1 MAKLEIFNSNS
12 KVAESATPRT
22 STLAL
27 PLSLATQRGNAISS
41 VAKSIAAIQK
51 DMYAI
56 EDTNNYN
63 KAIPALS
70 LEIDKKY
77 SKYKDSRD
85 TDAPN
90 KLIKDLEPS
99 NFKSFFEGQSIPV
112 QRLLKSKLAEKSS
125 LLVPKLNSQIVENN
139 ISDFKL
145 SLGESFDIAINQMIS
160 KDQAEMAIGTVA
172 FEKLINNKAA
182 AAYIGKEAFDKLVK
196 AKTKIKNNL
205 LLNVNLQVNPKEVL
219 ANQEALIEAVGED
232 AAKEYIFKAKTALI
246 SKRAQKEKKEKEV
259 LLQEQETQ
267 IGAFTE
273 VLLRID
279 NYQKNKTDTEAQN
292 EMPTINEVYQMYE
305 NGIINEAMFTKI
317 SDFMTEKDQDGMT
330 DNELFMAITTQIHS
344 ATTVQQLDDIK
355 KSYITDNN
363 LLKKMAMD
371 DISAFN
377 SLIDKAKGDFESHK
391 DYKFYSKLINANIRN
406 ISTVRGKKGQAIAAA
421 IANKEQF
428 ILKSYN
434 SKVLDG
440 MTPEN
445 AYLSVLEEDF
455 NEDHIPTLSTIPFPV
470 RNVKFKDALKKDEN
484 YFDTVAKQV
493 LDRFEAS
500 NKSSFDAKKLIDDL
514 DQINFAR
521 DVYQIRYR
529 VAPGQSDDEKFDFAT
544 QEGISTSNFVFKKGE
559 L

>member
-1 MAKLEIFNSNS
+1 MAKLEIFNSQANVKDS
-12 KVAESATPRT
+12 NTPSTSA
-22 STLAL
+22 LAL
-27 PLSLATQRGNAISS
+27 PFSLATQRGAAITD
-41 VAKSIAAIQK
+41 VAKTIASIQK

-63 KAIPALS
+63 KALPAIS

-77 SKYKDSRD
+77 SKYKESRD
-85 TDAPN
+85 VDAPN

-99 NFKSFFEGQSIPV
+99 NFKTFLNGQSIPV
-112 QRLLKSKLAEKSS
+112 QRLLKSKLAEKAS

-139 ISDFKL
+139 ISDFKVG
-145 SLGESFDIAINQMIS
+145 LGDAFDTAISQMIS
-160 KDQAEMAIGTVA
+160 KDQAEMAIGTIA
-172 FEKLINNKAA
+172 FGNLIKNKAA
-182 AAYIGKEAFDKLVK
+182 ANYIGTDEFDKLVK

-205 LLNVNLQVNPKEVL
+205 LLNVNLQINPKEVL
-219 ANQEALIEAVGED
+219 QNQEALIEAVGAD
-232 AAKEYIFKAKTALI
+232 AAKEYLFKAKTALI
-246 SKRAQKEKKEKEV
+246 SKRVEKERQERI
-259 LLQEQETQ
+259 LELQDQETQ
-267 IGAFTE
+267 IGAFSE
-273 VLLRID
+273 VLVRID
-279 NYQKNKTDTEAQN
+279 NFQKNNTDQNARN

-317 SDFMTEKDQDGMT
+317 SDFMTEDAQDGMT

-344 ATTVQQLDDIK
+344 AKTIQQLDDIK

-363 LLKKMAMD
+363 ILRNMAME

-391 DYKFYSKLINANIRN
+391 DYQFYSKLINANIRN

-434 SKVLDG
+434 AKVLDG
-440 MTPEN
+440 MSPEN

-455 NEDHIPTLSTIPFPV
+455 NEDHIPTLNSLPFPEK
-470 RNVKFKDALKKDEN
+470 NVDWETALSDN
-484 YFDTVAKQV
+484 SYFDTVAKKV
-493 LDRFEAS
+493 LDNFENS
-500 NKSSFDAKKLIDDL
+500 NKSSFDAKKLIDEL
-514 DQINFAR
+514 DQINFVR
-521 DVYQIRYR
+521 DVFSIRYR
-529 VAPGQSDDEKFDFAT
+529 VAPGKDAIEKKAWAMKD
-544 QEGISTSNFVFKKGE
+544 GSSTSNFTYKEDE

>member
-1 MAKLEIFNSNS
+1 MAKLEIFNSQANVKDS
-12 KVAESATPRT
+12 NTPRT
-22 STLAL
+22 SALAL
-27 PLSLATQRGNAISS
+27 PFSLATQRGAAITD
-41 VAKSIAAIQK
+41 VAKTIASIQK

-63 KAIPALS
+63 KALPALS

-77 SKYKDSRD
+77 SKYKESRD
-85 TDAPN
+85 TEAPN

-99 NFKSFFEGQSIPV
+99 NFKTFLNGQSVPV
-112 QRLLKSKLAEKSS
+112 QRLLKSKLAEKAS

-139 ISDFKL
+139 ISDFKVG
-145 SLGESFDIAINQMIS
+145 LGDAFDTAISQMIS
-160 KDQAEMAIGTVA
+160 KDQAEMAIGTIA
-172 FEKLINNKAA
+172 FGNLIKNKAA
-182 AAYIGKEAFDKLVK
+182 ANYIGTDEFDKLVK

-205 LLNVNLQVNPKEVL
+205 LLNVNLQINPKEVL
-219 ANQEALIEAVGED
+219 QNQEALIEAVGAD
-232 AAKEYIFKAKTALI
+232 AAKEYLFKAKTALI
-246 SKRAQKEKKEKEV
+246 SKRVEKERQERI
-259 LLQEQETQ
+259 LELQDQETQ
-267 IGAFTE
+267 IGAFSE
-273 VLLRID
+273 VLVRID
-279 NYQKNKTDTEAQN
+279 NFQKNNTDQNAKN

-317 SDFMTEKDQDGMT
+317 SDFMTEDAQDGMT

-344 ATTVQQLDDIK
+344 AKTIQQLDDIK

-363 LLKKMAMD
+363 LLRNMAME

-440 MTPEN
+440 MSPEN

-455 NEDHIPTLSTIPFPV
+455 NEDHIPTLNSLPFPEK
-470 RNVKFKDALKKDEN
+470 NVDWETALSDN
-484 YFDTVAKQV
+484 SYFDTVAKKV
-493 LDRFEAS
+493 LDNFENS
-500 NKSSFDAKKLIDDL
+500 NKSSFDAKKLIDEL
-514 DQINFAR
+514 DQINFVR
-521 DVYQIRYR
+521 DVFSIRYR
-529 VAPGQSDDEKFDFAT
+529 VAPGKDPIEKKAWAMKD
-544 QEGISTSNFVFKKGE
+544 GSSTSNFVYKENE

>member
-1 MAKLEIFNSNS
+1 MAKLEIFNSQANVKDS
-12 KVAESATPRT
+12 NTPSTSA
-22 STLAL
+22 LAL
-27 PLSLATQRGNAISS
+27 PFSLATQRGAAITD
-41 VAKSIAAIQK
+41 VAKTIASIQK

-63 KAIPALS
+63 KALPALS

-77 SKYKDSRD
+77 SKYKESRD
-85 TDAPN
+85 VDAPN

-99 NFKSFFEGQSIPV
+99 NFKTFLNGQSIPV
-112 QRLLKSKLAEKSS
+112 QRLLKSKLAEKAS

-139 ISDFKL
+139 ISDFKVG
-145 SLGESFDIAINQMIS
+145 LGDAFDTAISQMIS
-160 KDQAEMAIGTVA
+160 KDQAEMAIGTIA
-172 FEKLINNKAA
+172 FGNLIKNKAA
-182 AAYIGKEAFDKLVK
+182 ANYIGTDEFDKLVK

-205 LLNVNLQVNPKEVL
+205 LLNVNLQINPKEIL
-219 ANQEALIEAVGED
+219 ENQEALKEAVGVD
-232 AAKEYIFKAKTALI
+232 AAKEYVFKAQTALI
-246 SKRAQKEKKEKEV
+246 SKRVDKERKERALE
-259 LLQEQETQ
+259 LQDQETQ

-273 VLLRID
+273 VLVRID
-279 NYQKNKTDTEAQN
+279 NFQKNQTDQTARN
-292 EMPTINEVYQMYE
+292 ELPTINEVYQMYE

-317 SDFMTEKDQDGMT
+317 SDFMTEDAQDGMT

-344 ATTVQQLDDIK
+344 AKTIQQLDDIK

-363 LLKKMAMD
+363 ILRNMAME

-391 DYKFYSKLINANIRN
+391 DYQFYSKLINANIRN

-434 SKVLDG
+434 AKVLDG
-440 MTPEN
+440 MSPEN

-455 NEDHIPTLSTIPFPV
+455 NEDHIPTLNSLPFPEK
-470 RNVKFKDALKKDEN
+470 NVDWETALADN
-484 YFDTVAKQV
+484 SYFDTVAKKV
-493 LDRFEAS
+493 LDNFENS
-500 NKSSFDAKKLIDDL
+500 NKSSFDAKKLIDEL
-514 DQINFAR
+514 DQINFVR
-521 DVYQIRYR
+521 DVFSIRYR
-529 VAPGQSDDEKFDFAT
+529 VAPGKDAIEKKAWAMKD
-544 QEGISTSNFVFKKGE
+544 GSSTSNFTYKEDE

>member
-1 MAKLEIFNSNS
+1 MAKLEIFNSQANVKDS
-12 KVAESATPRT
+12 NTPRT
-22 STLAL
+22 SALAL
-27 PLSLATQRGNAISS
+27 PFSLATQRGAAITD
-41 VAKSIAAIQK
+41 VAKTIASIQK

-63 KAIPALS
+63 KALPALS

-77 SKYKDSRD
+77 SKYKESRD
-85 TDAPN
+85 VDAPN

-99 NFKSFFEGQSIPV
+99 NFKTFLNGQSIPV
-112 QRLLKSKLAEKSS
+112 QRLLKSKLAEKAS

-139 ISDFKL
+139 ISDFKVD
-145 SLGESFDIAINQMIS
+145 LGDAFDTAISQMIS
-160 KDQAEMAIGTVA
+160 KDQAEMAIGTIA
-172 FEKLINNKAA
+172 FEKLLNNKAA
-182 AAYIGKEAFDKLVK
+182 ANYIGTDEFDKLVK

-205 LLNVNLQVNPKEVL
+205 LLNVNLQINPKEVL
-219 ANQEALIEAVGED
+219 QNQKDLIEAVGAD
-232 AAKEYIFKAKTALI
+232 AAKEYLFKAKTALI
-246 SKRAQKEKKEKEV
+246 SKRVEKERQERI
-259 LLQEQETQ
+259 LELQDQETQ
-267 IGAFTE
+267 IGAFSE
-273 VLLRID
+273 VLVRID
-279 NYQKNKTDTEAQN
+279 NFQKNNTDQNARN

-317 SDFMTEKDQDGMT
+317 SDFMTEKAQDGMT

-344 ATTVQQLDDIK
+344 AKTIQQLDDIK

-363 LLKKMAMD
+363 LLRSMAME

-377 SLIDKAKGDFESHK
+377 SIIDKAKGDFESHK

-434 SKVLDG
+434 AKVLDG
-440 MTPEN
+440 MSPEN

-455 NEDHIPTLSTIPFPV
+455 NEDHIPTLNSLPFPEK
-470 RNVKFKDALKKDEN
+470 NVDWETALSDN
-484 YFDTVAKQV
+484 SYFDTVAKKV
-493 LDRFEAS
+493 LDNFENS
-500 NKSSFDAKKLIDDL
+500 NKSSFDAKKLIDEL
-514 DQINFAR
+514 DQINFVR
-521 DVYQIRYR
+521 DVFSIRYR
-529 VAPGQSDDEKFDFAT
+529 VAPGKDAIEKKAWAMKD
-544 QEGISTSNFVFKKGE
+544 GSSTSNFTYKEDE

>member
-1 MAKLEIFNSNS
+1 MAKLEIFNSKANIKDS
-12 KVAESATPRT
+12 NTPRT
-22 STLAL
+22 SALAL
-27 PLSLATQRGNAISS
+27 PFSLATQRGQAISS
-41 VAKSIAAIQK
+41 VAKSIASIQK

-63 KAIPALS
+63 KALPALS

-77 SKYKDSRD
+77 SKYKESRD

-99 NFKSFFEGQSIPV
+99 NFKSFLNGQSIPV
-112 QRLLKSKLAEKSS
+112 QRLLKSKLAEKAS
-125 LLVPKLNSQIVENN
+125 LLVPKLNSQVVENN
-139 ISDFKL
+139 ISDFTL
-145 SLGESFDIAINQMIS
+145 TLGNSFDTAISQMIS
-160 KDQAEMAIGTVA
+160 KDQAEMAIGTIA

-182 AAYIGKEAFDKLVK
+182 AGYIGVKEFETLVK

-205 LLNVNLQVNPKEVL
+205 LLNVNLQVNPKEIL
-219 ANQEALIEAVGED
+219 QNQEALIEAVGAD
-232 AAKEYIFKAKTALI
+232 AAKEYVFKAKTALI
-246 SKRAQKEKKEKEV
+246 SKRVDGERKER
-259 LLQEQETQ
+259 LIDLQDQETQ

-279 NYQKNKTDTEAQN
+279 KFQKNTTDADAKN

-305 NGIINEAMFTKI
+305 NGIINEAMFVKI
-317 SDFMTEKDQDGMT
+317 SDFITEDAQDGMT
-330 DNELFMAITTQIHS
+330 DNEIFMAVTTQIHS

-363 LLKKMAMD
+363 ILKNMAMT
-371 DISAFN
+371 DINSFN
-377 SLIDKAKGDFESHK
+377 ALIDKSKSDFESHR

-406 ISTVRGKKGQAIAAA
+406 ISTVKGAKGQALSAA

-428 ILKSYN
+428 ILQSYN
-434 SKVLDG
+434 AKVLDG

-455 NEDHIPTLSTIPFPV
+455 NEDHIPTLNTLPFPV
-470 RNVKFKDALKKDEN
+470 KGVKWDTALADTT
-484 YFDTVAKQV
+484 YFDNVAKQV
-493 LDRFEAS
+493 LERFETS

-514 DQINFAR
+514 DQINFVR
-521 DVYQIRYR
+521 DVLTIRLS
-529 VAPGQSDDEKFDFAT
+529 VAPGANNEEKFTWAT
-544 QEGISTSNFVFKKGE
+544 RDGAHTSKFKIKDIQ
-559 L
+559 

>member
-1 MAKLEIFNSNS
+1 MAKLEIFNSQANVKDS
-12 KVAESATPRT
+12 NTPRT
-22 STLAL
+22 SALAL
-27 PLSLATQRGNAISS
+27 PFSLATQRGAAITD
-41 VAKSIAAIQK
+41 VAKTIASIQK

-63 KAIPALS
+63 KALPALS

-77 SKYKDSRD
+77 SKYKESRD
-85 TDAPN
+85 TEAPN

-99 NFKSFFEGQSIPV
+99 NFKTFLNGQSVPV
-112 QRLLKSKLAEKSS
+112 QRLLKSKLAEKAS

-139 ISDFKL
+139 ISDFKVG
-145 SLGESFDIAINQMIS
+145 LGDAFDTAISQMIS
-160 KDQAEMAIGTVA
+160 KDQAEMAIGTIA
-172 FEKLINNKAA
+172 FEKLLNNKAA
-182 AAYIGKEAFDKLVK
+182 ANYIGTDEFDKLVK

-205 LLNVNLQVNPKEVL
+205 LLNVNLQINPKEVL
-219 ANQEALIEAVGED
+219 QNQEALIEAVGAD
-232 AAKEYIFKAKTALI
+232 AAKEYLFKAKTALI
-246 SKRAQKEKKEKEV
+246 SKRVEKERQERI
-259 LLQEQETQ
+259 LELQDQETQ
-267 IGAFTE
+267 IGAFSE
-273 VLLRID
+273 VLVRID
-279 NYQKNKTDTEAQN
+279 NFQKNNTDQNAKN

-317 SDFMTEKDQDGMT
+317 SDFMTEKAQDGMT

-363 LLKKMAMD
+363 LLRSMAME

-377 SLIDKAKGDFESHK
+377 SIIDKAKGDFESHK

-440 MTPEN
+440 MSPEN

-455 NEDHIPTLSTIPFPV
+455 NEDHIPTLNSLPFPEK
-470 RNVKFKDALKKDEN
+470 NVDWETALSDN
-484 YFDTVAKQV
+484 SYFDTVAKKV
-493 LDRFEAS
+493 LDNFENS
-500 NKSSFDAKKLIDDL
+500 NKSSFDAKKLIDEL
-514 DQINFAR
+514 DQINFVR
-521 DVYQIRYR
+521 DVFSIRYR
-529 VAPGQSDDEKFDFAT
+529 VAPGKDPIEKKAWAMKD
-544 QEGISTSNFVFKKGE
+544 GSSTSNFVYKEDE

>member
-1 MAKLEIFNSNS
+1 MAKLEIFNSQANVKDS
-12 KVAESATPRT
+12 NTPSTSA
-22 STLAL
+22 LAL
-27 PLSLATQRGNAISS
+27 PFSLATQRGAAITD
-41 VAKSIAAIQK
+41 VAKTIASIQK

-63 KAIPALS
+63 KALPALS

-77 SKYKDSRD
+77 SKYKESRD
-85 TDAPN
+85 VDAPN

-99 NFKSFFEGQSIPV
+99 NFKTFLNGQSIPV
-112 QRLLKSKLAEKSS
+112 QRLLKSKLAEKAS

-139 ISDFKL
+139 ISDFKVG
-145 SLGESFDIAINQMIS
+145 LGDAFDTAISQMIS
-160 KDQAEMAIGTVA
+160 KDQAEMAIGTIA
-172 FEKLINNKAA
+172 FGNLIKNKAA
-182 AAYIGKEAFDKLVK
+182 ANYIGTDEFDKLVK

-205 LLNVNLQVNPKEVL
+205 LLNVNLQINPKEIL
-219 ANQEALIEAVGED
+219 ENQEALKEAVGVD
-232 AAKEYIFKAKTALI
+232 AAKEYVFKAQTALI
-246 SKRAQKEKKEKEV
+246 SKRVDKERKERALE
-259 LLQEQETQ
+259 LQDQETQ

-273 VLLRID
+273 VLVRID
-279 NYQKNKTDTEAQN
+279 NFQKNQTDQTARN
-292 EMPTINEVYQMYE
+292 ELPTINEVYQMYE

-317 SDFMTEKDQDGMT
+317 SDFMTEDAQDGMT

-344 ATTVQQLDDIK
+344 AKTIQQLDDIK

-363 LLKKMAMD
+363 LLRNMAME

-391 DYKFYSKLINANIRN
+391 DYQFYSKLINANIRN

-434 SKVLDG
+434 AKVLDG
-440 MTPEN
+440 MSPEN

-455 NEDHIPTLSTIPFPV
+455 NEDHIPTLNSLPFPEK
-470 RNVKFKDALKKDEN
+470 NVDWETALSDN
-484 YFDTVAKQV
+484 SYFDTVAKKV
-493 LDRFEAS
+493 LDNFENS
-500 NKSSFDAKKLIDDL
+500 NKSSFDAKKLIDEL
-514 DQINFAR
+514 DQINFVR
-521 DVYQIRYR
+521 DVFSIRYR
-529 VAPGQSDDEKFDFAT
+529 VAPGKDAIEKKAWAMKD
-544 QEGISTSNFVFKKGE
+544 GSSTSNFTYKEDE

>member
-1 MAKLEIFNSNS
+1 MAKLEIFNSQANVKDS
-12 KVAESATPRT
+12 NTPSTSA
-22 STLAL
+22 LAL
-27 PLSLATQRGNAISS
+27 PFSLATQRGAAITD
-41 VAKSIAAIQK
+41 VAKTIASIQK

-63 KAIPALS
+63 KALPALS

-77 SKYKDSRD
+77 SKYKESRD
-85 TDAPN
+85 TEAPN

-99 NFKSFFEGQSIPV
+99 NFKTFLNGQSVPV
-112 QRLLKSKLAEKSS
+112 QRLLKSKLAEKAS

-139 ISDFKL
+139 ISDFKVG
-145 SLGESFDIAINQMIS
+145 LGDAFDTAISQMIS
-160 KDQAEMAIGTVA
+160 KDQAEMAIGTIA
-172 FEKLINNKAA
+172 FGNLIKNKAA
-182 AAYIGKEAFDKLVK
+182 ANYIGTDEFDKLVK

-205 LLNVNLQVNPKEVL
+205 LLNVNLQINPKEVL
-219 ANQEALIEAVGED
+219 QNQEALIEAVGAD
-232 AAKEYIFKAKTALI
+232 AAKEYLFKAKTALI
-246 SKRAQKEKKEKEV
+246 SKRVEKERQERI
-259 LLQEQETQ
+259 LELQDQETQ
-267 IGAFTE
+267 IGAFSE
-273 VLLRID
+273 VLVRID
-279 NYQKNKTDTEAQN
+279 NFQKNNTDQNARN

-317 SDFMTEKDQDGMT
+317 SDFMTENAQDGMT

-344 ATTVQQLDDIK
+344 AKTIQQLDDIK

-363 LLKKMAMD
+363 LLRNMAME

-391 DYKFYSKLINANIRN
+391 DYQFYSKLINANIRN

-440 MTPEN
+440 MSPEN

-455 NEDHIPTLSTIPFPV
+455 NEDHIPTLNSLPFPEK
-470 RNVKFKDALKKDEN
+470 NVDWETALSDN
-484 YFDTVAKQV
+484 SYFDTVAKKV
-493 LDRFEAS
+493 LDNFENS
-500 NKSSFDAKKLIDDL
+500 NKSSFDAKKLIDEL
-514 DQINFAR
+514 DQINFVR
-521 DVYQIRYR
+521 DVFSIRYR
-529 VAPGQSDDEKFDFAT
+529 VAPGKDPIEKKAWAMKD
-544 QEGISTSNFVFKKGE
+544 GSSTSNFTYKEDE

>member
-1 MAKLEIFNSNS
+1 MAKLEIFNSKANIKDS
-12 KVAESATPRT
+12 NTPRT
-22 STLAL
+22 SALAL
-27 PLSLATQRGNAISS
+27 PFSLATQRGAAITD
-41 VAKSIAAIQK
+41 VAKTIASIQK

-63 KAIPALS
+63 KALPALS

-77 SKYKDSRD
+77 SKYKESRD
-85 TDAPN
+85 TEAPN

-99 NFKSFFEGQSIPV
+99 NFKTFLNGQSVPV
-112 QRLLKSKLAEKSS
+112 QRLLKSKLAEKAS

-139 ISDFKL
+139 ISDFKVG
-145 SLGESFDIAINQMIS
+145 LGDAFDTAISQMIS
-160 KDQAEMAIGTVA
+160 KDQAEMAIGTIA
-172 FEKLINNKAA
+172 FEKLLNNKAA
-182 AAYIGKEAFDKLVK
+182 ANYIGTDEFDKLVK

-205 LLNVNLQVNPKEVL
+205 LLNVNLQINPKEVL
-219 ANQEALIEAVGED
+219 QNQEALIEAVGAD
-232 AAKEYIFKAKTALI
+232 AAKEYLFKAKTALI
-246 SKRAQKEKKEKEV
+246 SKRVEKERQERI
-259 LLQEQETQ
+259 LELQDQETQ
-267 IGAFTE
+267 IGAFSE
-273 VLLRID
+273 VLVRID
-279 NYQKNKTDTEAQN
+279 NFQKNNTDQNARN

-317 SDFMTEKDQDGMT
+317 SDFMTEKAQDGMT

-363 LLKKMAMD
+363 LLRSMAME

-377 SLIDKAKGDFESHK
+377 SIIDKAKGDFESHK

-440 MTPEN
+440 MSPEN

-455 NEDHIPTLSTIPFPV
+455 NEDHIPTLNTLPFPV
-470 RNVKFKDALKKDEN
+470 KGVVWEQAVQDTT
-484 YFDTVAKQV
+484 YFDNVAKQV
-493 LDRFEAS
+493 LDRFETS

-514 DQINFAR
+514 DQINFVR
-521 DVYQIRYR
+521 DVLTIRMS
-529 VAPGQSDDEKFDFAT
+529 VAPGANNDEKFTWAT
-544 QEGISTSNFVFKKGE
+544 RDGAHTSKFKIKDIQ
-559 L
+559 

>member
-1 MAKLEIFNSNS
+1 MAKLEIFNSNA
-12 KVAESATPRT
+12 KVAESTTPRT

-77 SKYKDSRD
+77 SKYKESRD

-99 NFKSFFEGQSIPV
+99 NFKSFLDGQSIPV
-112 QRLLKSKLAEKSS
+112 QRLLKSKLAEKAS

-139 ISDFKL
+139 ISDYTL
-145 SLGESFDIAINQMIS
+145 QLGDSFDTAISQMIS
-160 KDQAEMAIGTVA
+160 KDQAEMAIGSIA
-172 FEKLINNKAA
+172 FKKLINNKAA
-182 AAYIGKEAFDKLVK
+182 PGLIGVEAFDKLVK

-205 LLNVNLQVNPKEVL
+205 LLNVNLQINPNEVL
-219 ANQEALIEAVGED
+219 ENQEALIEAVGPD

-246 SKRAQKEKKEKEV
+246 SKRVNKEQKER
-259 LLQEQETQ
+259 LQDLQDQDNQ

-279 NYQKNKTDTEAQN
+279 NKQRNKTDTDADN

-317 SDFMTEKDQDGMT
+317 SDFMTEDAQDGMT

-363 LLKKMAMD
+363 LLRQMAME

-406 ISTVRGKKGQAIAAA
+406 ISTVRGKKGQAVAAA

-440 MTPEN
+440 MSPEN

-455 NEDHIPTLSTIPFPV
+455 NEDHIPTLNSLPFPEK
-470 RNVKFKDALKKDEN
+470 NVDWETALADN
-484 YFDTVAKQV
+484 SYFDTVAKKV
-493 LDRFEAS
+493 LDNFENS
-500 NKSSFDAKKLIDDL
+500 NKSSFDAKKLIDEL
-514 DQINFAR
+514 DQINFVR
-521 DVYQIRYR
+521 DVFSIRFR
-529 VAPGQSDDEKFDFAT
+529 VAPGKDPIEKKAWAMKD
-544 QEGISTSNFVFKKGE
+544 GSSTSNFTYKEDE

>member
-1 MAKLEIFNSNS
+1 MAKLEIFNSNA
-12 KVAESATPRT
+12 KVVESTTPRT

-77 SKYKDSRD
+77 SKYKESRD

-90 KLIKDLEPS
+90 KFLKDLEPS
-99 NFKSFFEGQSIPV
+99 NFKSFLDGQSIPV

-139 ISDFKL
+139 IDDFKL
-145 SLGESFDIAINQMIS
+145 SLGNSFDTAINQMIS
-160 KDQAEMAIGTVA
+160 KDQAEMAIGSIA
-172 FEKLINNKAA
+172 FKKLINNKAA
-182 AAYIGKEAFDKLVK
+182 PGLIGVEAFDKLVK

-205 LLNVNLQVNPKEVL
+205 LLNVNLQINPNEVL
-219 ANQEALIEAVGED
+219 DNQKALIEAVGPD
-232 AAKEYIFKAKTALI
+232 AAKEYIFKAKTALV
-246 SKRAQKEKKEKEV
+246 SKRNQKEREERKIEI
-259 LLQEQETQ
+259 QEQETQ

-279 NYQKNKTDTEAQN
+279 NAQKNKTDTDIQN
-292 EMPTINEVYQMYE
+292 ELPTINEVYQMYE

-344 ATTVQQLDDIK
+344 ATTIQQLDDIK

-363 LLKKMAMD
+363 LLKKMAME

-377 SLIDKAKGDFESHK
+377 SLIDKAKGDFQSHK

-406 ISTVRGKKGQAIAAA
+406 ISRVSSSKAQAVAAA

-434 SKVLDG
+434 AKVLDG
-440 MTPEN
+440 MSPEN

-455 NEDHIPTLSTIPFPV
+455 NEEHIPTLSTIPFPIK
-470 RNVKFKDALKKDEN
+470 NVKFKDKLKDGDI
-484 YFDTVAKQV
+484 YFDTVAKEV
-493 LDRFEAS
+493 LDRFEDS

-521 DVYQIRYR
+521 DVFQIRYR
-529 VAPGQSDDEKFDFAT
+529 VAPGNSEEEKLEFAT
-544 QEGISTSNFVFKKGE
+544 QEGFSTSKFKFKEGE
-559 L
+559 M

>member
-1 MAKLEIFNSNS
+1 MAKLEIFNSQANVKDS
-12 KVAESATPRT
+12 NTPSTSA
-22 STLAL
+22 LAL
-27 PLSLATQRGNAISS
+27 PFSLATQRGAAITD
-41 VAKSIAAIQK
+41 VAKTIASIQK

-63 KAIPALS
+63 KALPALS

-77 SKYKDSRD
+77 SKYKESRD
-85 TDAPN
+85 VDAPN

-99 NFKSFFEGQSIPV
+99 NFKSFLNGQSVPV
-112 QRLLKSKLAEKSS
+112 QRLLKSKLAEKAS

-139 ISDFKL
+139 ISDFKVG
-145 SLGESFDIAINQMIS
+145 LGDAFDTAISQMIS
-160 KDQAEMAIGTVA
+160 KDQAEMAIGTIA
-172 FEKLINNKAA
+172 FGNLIKNKAA
-182 AAYIGKEAFDKLVK
+182 ANYIGTDEFDKLVK

-205 LLNVNLQVNPKEVL
+205 LLNVNLQINPKEIL
-219 ANQEALIEAVGED
+219 ENQEALKEAVGVD
-232 AAKEYIFKAKTALI
+232 AAKEYVFKAQTALI
-246 SKRAQKEKKEKEV
+246 SKRVDKERKERALE
-259 LLQEQETQ
+259 LQDQETQ

-279 NYQKNKTDTEAQN
+279 NFQKNQTDQTARN
-292 EMPTINEVYQMYE
+292 ELPTINEVYKMYE

-317 SDFMTEKDQDGMT
+317 SDFMTEKAQDGMT

-363 LLKKMAMD
+363 LLRSMAME

-391 DYKFYSKLINANIRN
+391 DYQFYSKLINANIRN

-434 SKVLDG
+434 AKVLDG
-440 MTPEN
+440 MSPEN

-455 NEDHIPTLSTIPFPV
+455 NEDHIPTLNSLPFPEK
-470 RNVKFKDALKKDEN
+470 NVDWETALADN
-484 YFDTVAKQV
+484 SYFDTVAKKV
-493 LDRFEAS
+493 LDNFEKS
-500 NKSSFDAKKLIDDL
+500 NKSSFDAKKLIDEL
-514 DQINFAR
+514 DQINFVR
-521 DVYQIRYR
+521 DVFSIRYR
-529 VAPGQSDDEKFDFAT
+529 VAPGKDAIEKKAWAMKD
-544 QEGISTSNFVFKKGE
+544 GSSTSNFTYKEDE

>member
-1 MAKLEIFNSNS
+1 MAKLEIFNSQANVKDS
-12 KVAESATPRT
+12 NTPSTSA
-22 STLAL
+22 LAL
-27 PLSLATQRGNAISS
+27 PFSLATQRGAAITD
-41 VAKSIAAIQK
+41 VAKTIASIQK

-63 KAIPALS
+63 KALPALS

-77 SKYKDSRD
+77 SKYKESRD
-85 TDAPN
+85 VDAPN

-99 NFKSFFEGQSIPV
+99 NFKTFLNGQSVPV
-112 QRLLKSKLAEKSS
+112 QRLLKSKLAEKAS

-139 ISDFKL
+139 ISDFKVG
-145 SLGESFDIAINQMIS
+145 LGDAFDTAISQMIS
-160 KDQAEMAIGTVA
+160 KDQAEMAIGTIA
-172 FEKLINNKAA
+172 FGNLIKNKAA
-182 AAYIGKEAFDKLVK
+182 ANYIGTDEFDKLVK

-205 LLNVNLQVNPKEVL
+205 LLNVNLQINPKEIL
-219 ANQEALIEAVGED
+219 ENQEALKEAVGVD
-232 AAKEYIFKAKTALI
+232 AAKEYVFKAQTALI
-246 SKRAQKEKKEKEV
+246 SKRVDKERKERALE
-259 LLQEQETQ
+259 LQDQETQ

-273 VLLRID
+273 VLVRID
-279 NYQKNKTDTEAQN
+279 NFQKNQTDQTARN
-292 EMPTINEVYQMYE
+292 ELPTINEVYQMYE

-317 SDFMTEKDQDGMT
+317 SDFMTEKAQDGMT

-344 ATTVQQLDDIK
+344 AKTIQQLDDIK

-363 LLKKMAMD
+363 LLRNMAME

-391 DYKFYSKLINANIRN
+391 DYQFYSKLINANIRN

-434 SKVLDG
+434 AKVLDG
-440 MTPEN
+440 MSPEN

-455 NEDHIPTLSTIPFPV
+455 NEDHIPTLNSLPFPEK
-470 RNVKFKDALKKDEN
+470 NVDWETALADN
-484 YFDTVAKQV
+484 SYFDTVAKKV
-493 LDRFEAS
+493 LDNFENS
-500 NKSSFDAKKLIDDL
+500 NKSSFDAKKLIDEL
-514 DQINFAR
+514 DQINFVR
-521 DVYQIRYR
+521 DVFSIRYR
-529 VAPGQSDDEKFDFAT
+529 VAPGKDAIEKKAWAMKD
-544 QEGISTSNFVFKKGE
+544 GSSTSNFTYKEDE

>member
-1 MAKLEIFNSNS
+1 MAKLEIFNSQANVKDS
-12 KVAESATPRT
+12 NTPRT
-22 STLAL
+22 SALAL
-27 PLSLATQRGNAISS
+27 PFSLATQRGAAITD
-41 VAKSIAAIQK
+41 VAKTIASIQK

-63 KAIPALS
+63 KALPALS

-77 SKYKDSRD
+77 SKYKESRD
-85 TDAPN
+85 TEAPN

-99 NFKSFFEGQSIPV
+99 NFKTFLNGQSVPV
-112 QRLLKSKLAEKSS
+112 QRLLKSKLAEKAS

-139 ISDFKL
+139 ISDFKVG
-145 SLGESFDIAINQMIS
+145 LGDAFDTAISQMIS
-160 KDQAEMAIGTVA
+160 KDQAEMAIGTIA
-172 FEKLINNKAA
+172 FEKLLNNKAA
-182 AAYIGKEAFDKLVK
+182 ANYIGTDEFDKLVK

-205 LLNVNLQVNPKEVL
+205 LLNVNLQINPKEVL
-219 ANQEALIEAVGED
+219 QNQKDLIEAVGAD
-232 AAKEYIFKAKTALI
+232 AAKEYLFKAKTALI
-246 SKRAQKEKKEKEV
+246 SKRVEKERQERI
-259 LLQEQETQ
+259 LELQDQETQ
-267 IGAFTE
+267 IGAFSE
-273 VLLRID
+273 VLVRID
-279 NYQKNKTDTEAQN
+279 NFQKNNTDQNARN

-317 SDFMTEKDQDGMT
+317 SDFMTEKAQDGMT

-363 LLKKMAMD
+363 LLRSMAME

-377 SLIDKAKGDFESHK
+377 SIIDKAKGDFESHK

-440 MTPEN
+440 MSPEN

-455 NEDHIPTLSTIPFPV
+455 NEDHIPTLNSLPFPEK
-470 RNVKFKDALKKDEN
+470 NVDWETALSDN
-484 YFDTVAKQV
+484 SYFDTVAKKV
-493 LDRFEAS
+493 LDNFENS
-500 NKSSFDAKKLIDDL
+500 NKSSFDAKKLIDEL
-514 DQINFAR
+514 DQINFVR
-521 DVYQIRYR
+521 DVFSIRYR
-529 VAPGQSDDEKFDFAT
+529 VAPGKDPIEKKAWAMKD
-544 QEGISTSNFVFKKGE
+544 GSSTSNFVYKEDE

>member
-1 MAKLEIFNSNS
+1 MAKLEIFNSQANVKDS
-12 KVAESATPRT
+12 NTPSTSA
-22 STLAL
+22 LAL
-27 PLSLATQRGNAISS
+27 PFSLATQRGAAITD
-41 VAKSIAAIQK
+41 VAKTIASIQK

-63 KAIPALS
+63 KALPALS

-77 SKYKDSRD
+77 SKYKESRD
-85 TDAPN
+85 VDAPN

-99 NFKSFFEGQSIPV
+99 NFKTFLNGQSVPV
-112 QRLLKSKLAEKSS
+112 QRLLKSKLAEKAS

-139 ISDFKL
+139 ISDFKVG
-145 SLGESFDIAINQMIS
+145 LGDAFDTAISQMIS
-160 KDQAEMAIGTVA
+160 KDQAEMAIGTIA
-172 FEKLINNKAA
+172 FGNLIKNKAA
-182 AAYIGKEAFDKLVK
+182 ANYIGTDEFDKLVK

-205 LLNVNLQVNPKEVL
+205 LLNVNLQINPKEIL
-219 ANQEALIEAVGED
+219 ENQEALKEAVGVD
-232 AAKEYIFKAKTALI
+232 AAKEYVFKAQTALI
-246 SKRAQKEKKEKEV
+246 SKRVDKERKERALE
-259 LLQEQETQ
+259 LQDQETQ

-279 NYQKNKTDTEAQN
+279 NFQKNQTDQTARN
-292 EMPTINEVYQMYE
+292 ELPTINEVYKMYE

-317 SDFMTEKDQDGMT
+317 SDFMTEDAQDGMT

-344 ATTVQQLDDIK
+344 AKTIQQLDDIK

-363 LLKKMAMD
+363 ILRNMAME

-391 DYKFYSKLINANIRN
+391 DYQFYSKLINANIRN

-434 SKVLDG
+434 AKVLDG
-440 MTPEN
+440 MSPEN

-455 NEDHIPTLSTIPFPV
+455 NEDHIPTLNSLPFPEK
-470 RNVKFKDALKKDEN
+470 NVDWETALADN
-484 YFDTVAKQV
+484 SYFDTVAKKV
-493 LDRFEAS
+493 LDNFENS
-500 NKSSFDAKKLIDDL
+500 NKSSFDAKKLIDEL
-514 DQINFAR
+514 DQINFVR
-521 DVYQIRYR
+521 DVFSIRYR
-529 VAPGQSDDEKFDFAT
+529 VAPGKDAIEKKAWAMKD
-544 QEGISTSNFVFKKGE
+544 GSSTSNFTYKEDE